1 MNATNAGVTQISPQ
15 QSFPLLTALT
25 LGVTAVLTAS
35 RLVGDGVL
43 DAVRRDPA
51 ALGHGQL
58 WRLVS
63 PVLVQGDRS
72 LFAVLGVFAL
82 CSVIGATGE
91 RILPRRRWI
100 ALYFIGALAGHSA
113 GEVFQPHQSGTS
125 VAFAGI
131 LGGLAA
137 YALFGCAPVLQD
149 WRTRAAV
156 AIPLAILD
164 TVFRDIHG
172 VAFLAG
178 LLATSAWVL
187 RDRTWEKDTAACRP
201 VGPPVSSATPNGR

>member
-72 LFAVLGVFAL
+72 LFAVL
-82 CSVIGATGE
+82 
-91 RILPRRRWI
+91 
-100 ALYFIGALAGHSA
+100 
-113 GEVFQPHQSGTS
+113 
-125 VAFAGI
+125 AFSR
-131 LGGLAA
+131 
-137 YALFGCAPVLQD
+137 CV
-149 WRTRAAV
+149 R
-156 AIPLAILD
+156 
-164 TVFRDIHG
+164 
-172 VAFLAG
+172 
-178 LLATSAWVL
+178 
-187 RDRTWEKDTAACRP
+187 
-201 VGPPVSSATPNGR
+201 

>member
-1 MNATNAGVTQISPQ
+1 MNATNAGVTQISPR

-137 YALFGCAPVLQD
+137 YALFDCAPVLQD

-156 AIPLAILD
+156 AIPLAVLD

-187 RDRTWEKDTAACRP
+187 RDRTWEKDTAACRAA
-201 VGPPVSSATPNGR
+201 GPPVSSATPNGR

>member
-1 MNATNAGVTQISPQ
+1 MNATNAGVTQISPR

-113 GEVFQPHQSGTS
+113 GEVFQPHQSGSS

-156 AIPLAILD
+156 AIPLAVLD

-201 VGPPVSSATPNGR
+201 AGPPVSSATPNGR

>member
-1 MNATNAGVTQISPQ
+1 
-15 QSFPLLTALT
+15 
-25 LGVTAVLTAS
+25 
-35 RLVGDGVL
+35 LVGDGVL

-113 GEVFQPHQSGTS
+113 GEVFQPHQSGSS

-156 AIPLAILD
+156 AIPLAVLD

-201 VGPPVSSATPNGR
+201 AGPPVSSATPNGR